1 MSVDTICDRS
11 LETVP
16 KALAA
21 GVVDMGTGMLL
32 GVKTTD
38 SHPQAVLDMLA
49 AATKD
54 LFEGDMVMNIENTFK
69 KSRGDTSSAHYF
81 KEIIV
86 NSENLIHVFGR
97 LKSSPNVVVTVVTRI
112 SANLGLVVT
121 KFREIVDS
129 DSI

>member
-1 MSVDTICDRS
+1 MSVDTICDRTIES
-11 LETVP
+11 VP

-54 LFEGDMVMNIENTFK
+54 LFEGDMVLNIENTFK
-69 KSRGDTSSAHYF
+69 KSRGDTSSGHYF

-97 LKSSPNVVVTVVTRI
+97 LKSSPNVVVTAVTRV

-121 KFREIVDS
+121 KFREIIES
-129 DSI
+129 DTV